1 MENLKCIVVDD
12 EPIARDIIE
21 SFISEIPFL
30 ELQASFGEAS
40 KALIYLEENTIDIIF
55 SDIEMP
61 KFTGLELVRSLTNPP
76 VLIFITAH
84 RNFALDGFETG
95 AADYLVKPVRFD
107 RFLKAVNRA
116 KEYLSLKKTTS
127 VHQINSDRI
136 FIKSEGKLIKILLNE
151 ILYVEAQGDYLKFV
165 INGASYITLG
175 TLKAMEDVLKL
186 PAFFRVQR
194 SFILNLEAVRS
205 LNGNVVELIDGK
217 TISTALN
224 KKDDLYQLLGIK
236 TIK

>member
-1 MENLKCIVVDD
+1 MEKLKCIVVDD
-12 EPIARDIIE
+12 EPIARDIVE
-21 SFISEIPFL
+21 SFIGEIPFL
-30 ELQASFGEAS
+30 ELESSFAEPA
-40 KALIYLEENTIDIIF
+40 KALVYLQENTVDIIF

-61 KFTGLELVRSLTNPP
+61 KFTGLELAQSLTNPP
-76 VLIFITAH
+76 VIIFITAH

-116 KEYLSLKKTTS
+116 KEYLSLKKNAAI
-127 VHQINSDRI
+127 HQVNSDRI
-136 FIKSEGKLIKILLNE
+136 FIKSEGKLIKILLSE

-165 INGASYITLG
+165 INGASYTILG
-175 TLKAMEDVLKL
+175 TLKAMEEVLKL
-186 PAFFRVQR
+186 PMFFRVQR

-217 TISTALN
+217 TISAALN
-224 KKDDLYQLLGIK
+224 KKEELYQLLGIK
-236 TIK
+236 

>member
-21 SFISEIPFL
+21 TFVSEIPYL
-30 ELQASFGEAS
+30 ELKASFGESA
-40 KALIYLEENTIDIIF
+40 KALMYLQENTIDIIF

-61 KFTGLELVRSLTNPP
+61 KITGLELADSLTNPP
-76 VLIFITAH
+76 VIIFITAH

-116 KEYLSLKKTTS
+116 KEYISLKKTAS

-165 INGASYITLG
+165 INGASYTSLG
-175 TLKAMEDVLKL
+175 TLKSMEEVLKL
-186 PAFFRVQR
+186 PMFFRVQR

-205 LNGNVVELIDGK
+205 LNGNIVELIDGK
-217 TISTALN
+217 TISTAVN
-224 KKDDLYQLLGIK
+224 KKDELYQLLGIK
-236 TIK
+236 

>member
-1 MENLKCIVVDD
+1 MEKLKCIVVDD

-21 SFISEIPFL
+21 SFIAEIPFL
-30 ELQASFGEAS
+30 ELKASFWEAS
-40 KALIYLEENTIDIIF
+40 KALLFLQENEIDIVF

-61 KFTGLELVRSLTNPP
+61 KFNGLELAQSLTNAP
-76 VLIFITAH
+76 VIIFITAH
-84 RNFALDGFETG
+84 RNFALEGFETG
-95 AADYLVKPVRFD
+95 AADYLLKPVRFD

-165 INGASYITLG
+165 INGGSYTTLG
-175 TLKAMEDVLKL
+175 TLKSMEEVLKL
-186 PAFFRVQR
+186 PMFFRVQR

-217 TISTALN
+217 TISAALN
-224 KKDDLYQLLGIK
+224 KKEELYQLLGIK
-236 TIK
+236 

>member
-1 MENLKCIVVDD
+1 MEKLKCIVVDD

-30 ELQASFGEAS
+30 QLEASFGEPS
-40 KALIYLEENTIDIIF
+40 KALMHLQENTIDIVF

-61 KFTGLELVRSLTNPP
+61 KFTGLELAQALTNPP
-76 VLIFITAH
+76 VIIFITAH

-95 AADYLVKPVRFD
+95 ASDYLVKPVRFD

-116 KEYLSLKKTTS
+116 KEYLSLKKTAS

-151 ILYVEAQGDYLKFV
+151 ILYVEAQDDYLKFV
-165 INGASYITLG
+165 INGGSYMTLG
-175 TLKAMEDVLKL
+175 TLKAMEEVLKL
-186 PAFFRVQR
+186 PMFFRVQR
-194 SFILNLEAVRS
+194 SFILNLESVRS
-205 LNGNVVELIDGK
+205 LNGNRIELIDGK
-217 TISTALN
+217 NISVALN
-224 KKDDLYQLLGIK
+224 KKEELYLLLGIR
-236 TIK
+236 

>member
-1 MENLKCIVVDD
+1 MEKLKCIVVDD

-30 ELQASFGEAS
+30 ELESSFGEPA
-40 KALIYLEENTIDIIF
+40 KALVYLQENTIDIIF

-61 KFTGLELVRSLTNPP
+61 KFTGLELAQSLTNPP
-76 VLIFITAH
+76 VIIFITAH

-95 AADYLVKPVRFD
+95 VADYLLKPVRFD

-127 VHQINSDRI
+127 VHQINADRI

-165 INGASYITLG
+165 INGVSYTTLG
-175 TLKAMEDVLKL
+175 TLKAMEEVLKL
-186 PAFFRVQR
+186 PMFFRVQR

-205 LNGNVVELIDGK
+205 LNGNIVELIDGK
-217 TISTALN
+217 TISAALN
-224 KKDDLYQLLGIK
+224 KKDELYQLLGIR
-236 TIK
+236 

>member
-1 MENLKCIVVDD
+1 MEKLKCIVIDD

-21 SFISEIPFL
+21 SFLAEIPFL
-30 ELQASFGEAS
+30 SLEKSFEDPA
-40 KALIYLEENTIDIIF
+40 KALVYLQENQIDLIF

-61 KFTGLELVRSLTNPP
+61 KFTGLELAQSLANAP
-76 VLIFITAH
+76 VIIFITAH

-95 AADYLVKPVRFD
+95 ATDYLVKPVRFD

-116 KEYLSLKKTTS
+116 KEYIELKKTTS

-151 ILYVEAQGDYLKFV
+151 ILYIEAQDDYLKFV
-165 INGASYITLG
+165 IKDGVYTTLG
-175 TLKAMEDVLKL
+175 TLKAIEEVLVS
-186 PAFFRVQR
+186 PSFFRVQR

-205 LNGNVVELIDGK
+205 LNGNTVELIDGK
-217 TISTALN
+217 TISIALN
-224 KKDDLYQLLGIK
+224 KKEEFYKLLGIR
-236 TIK
+236 